1 MWTWHADSAPAGQS
15 TARGEATQPT
25 SAAPLIQLID
35 ASKVYELGPSQV
47 RALDHVSLNI
57 QRGEYIAIMGPS
69 GSGKSTLMNVIGCL
83 DRPTSG
89 HYLFAGHDVGRMSD
103 DRRTLLR
110 SHYIGF
116 VFQSFN
122 LLPRMSA
129 TEEVELPLIYQH
141 GRARRARARAALAQ
155 VGLGTRLSSRPNQL
169 SGGQQ
174 QRVAIARAL
183 VANPIVIL
191 ADEPTGALDS
201 QTSMEIMAILSNLV
215 REKKITVI
223 LVTHEPAIG
232 ACADRMIR
240 MRDGRIVED
249 SRAPAET
256 GLSFDGS
263 AGQPTPANEPRV
275 EATAG
280 TTN

>member
-1 MWTWHADSAPAGQS
+1 MWTWHSVSVPARPS
-15 TARGEATQPT
+15 TAPIDTPQPCPG
-25 SAAPLIQLID
+25 APLIQLID
-35 ASKVYELGPSQV
+35 VSKIYELGPSQV
-47 RALDHVSLNI
+47 RALDQVSLDV

-69 GSGKSTLMNVIGCL
+69 GSGKSTLMNLIGCL
-83 DRPTSG
+83 DRPSSG
-89 HYLFAGHDVGRMSD
+89 GYLFAGHDVGRMSD
-103 DRRTLLR
+103 DQRTLLR
-110 SHYIGF
+110 GHYIGF

-122 LLPRMSA
+122 LLARMSA

-141 GRARRARARAALAQ
+141 QRARRARARAALTQ
-155 VGLGTRLSSRPNQL
+155 VGLGARLSSRPNQL

-183 VANPIVIL
+183 VANPSLIL

-201 QTSMEIMAILSNLV
+201 QTSMEIMAILTSLV

-223 LVTHEPAIG
+223 LVTHEPVIG
-232 ACADRMIR
+232 ACADRIIR

-249 SRAPAET
+249 SRRSAET
-256 GLSFDGS
+256 ETTGEISS
-263 AGQPTPANEPRV
+263 GQGAPTIERRA

-280 TTN
+280 ARS